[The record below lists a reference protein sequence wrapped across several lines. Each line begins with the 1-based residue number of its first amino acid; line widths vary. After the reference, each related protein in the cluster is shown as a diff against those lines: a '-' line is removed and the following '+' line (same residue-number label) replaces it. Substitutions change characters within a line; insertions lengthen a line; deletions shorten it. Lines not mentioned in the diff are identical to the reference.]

1 MAPLRAC
8 VHDGWIIGTTRGRTW
23 RSRGLSPIAS
33 RSERRRAVL
42 ASRLK
47 LILTGPT
54 SPGVPPPLLSPALAS
69 GSGRDGHAAHLPI
82 SDWLQSEEWHMASTG
97 GPSERLP
104 IWRRATSP
112 PPSQSAVELPSAE
125 TGLAPPIC
133 SGACRRGCPPST
145 PRLKPAPRSTATKKA
160 GDLKRLRLPS
170 SCCVARTQLLS
181 DLLDKSQ
188 KEGKHDRLAL
198 SSPRL
203 LS

>member
-1 MAPLRAC
+1 MAQQRPVAHRLEKRATAC
-8 VHDGWIIGTTRGRTW
+8 RPSLKTQAHPHWPDLHW
-23 RSRGLSPIAS
+23 RA
-33 RSERRRAVL
+33 
-42 ASRLK
+42 
-47 LILTGPT
+47 
-54 SPGVPPPLLSPALAS
+54 PPLLSPALAS

-125 TGLAPPIC
+125 TGLAPPIF